1 VGRVTRSASQ
11 LTAEVS
17 LLDAGTGKKL
27 YAKTLSGP
35 LRDLVEMQQIIA
47 NEAAAA
53 LSRRFGRLSTT
64 SLRSAAGFRNPEA
77 YDLYLQ
83 GMYAFRRRG
92 DGLQSA
98 LQRFQEAAAL
108 DSLAAPVYASLADVY
123 AVMPLYSGMAPD
135 AALGRALP
143 FAERAVT
150 LDSTSAMAW
159 ASRGNV
165 YDELW
170 RWADGAAD
178 LQRAVAMDSDFAL
191 ARQWYGENLLLNGDI
206 EGAARELGTA
216 ARLEPH
222 SAVVAGLHGLVLV
235 LSGQVDSG
243 ITIARRAVDL
253 EPGQAALRLLLGAA
267 YLYAERPFDAVFSLA
282 GALELDPANPQV
294 IGMLGYSYAVLGQ
307 TPKARALLTRLL
319 RDAGRP
325 GAQAG
330 IARIHIGLGNPD
342 EALDR
347 LEAAA
352 REHDPMFASEPL
364 LTPIFDPLRQ
374 HPRFAR
380 LVRGIG
386 LSERVL
392 R

>member
-1 VGRVTRSASQ
+1 
-11 LTAEVS
+11 
-17 LLDAGTGKKL
+17 
-27 YAKTLSGP
+27 
-35 LRDLVEMQQIIA
+35 
-47 NEAAAA
+47 
-53 LSRRFGRLSTT
+53 
-64 SLRSAAGFRNPEA
+64 
-77 YDLYLQ
+77 
-83 GMYAFRRRG
+83 
-92 DGLQSA
+92 
-98 LQRFQEAAAL
+98 
-108 DSLAAPVYASLADVY
+108 
-123 AVMPLYSGMAPD
+123 
-135 AALGRALP
+135 
-143 FAERAVT
+143 VT

-178 LQRAVAMDSDFAL
+178 LQRAVVMDSDFAL
-191 ARQWYGENLLLNGDI
+191 ARQWYGENLLLNGDVD
-206 EGAARELGTA
+206 GAARELGTA

-222 SAVVAGLHGLVLV
+222 SAIVAGLHGVVLV

-282 GALELDPANPQV
+282 GALELEPANPQV

-307 TPKARALLTRLL
+307 TQKSRALLTRLL
-319 RDAGRP
+319 RDSGRP
-325 GAQAG
+325 GAQAA

-347 LEAAA
+347 LEAAV
-352 REHDPMFASEPL
+352 REHDPMFSSEPL